1 MAPLIGLGALLALAG
16 CQSSGGTEVAAAGGQ
31 AAAPEPVRESELRAF
46 CPPVQLRQGTAFYS
60 SYQRGGQ
67 DDPQRLV
74 HQASISNVTRACSY
88 ASDGSI
94 TLNVGVA
101 GRVVPGPQGSAGQVN
116 MPIRIAVVQGTTVLY
131 SQLHQY
137 PVNVQDTAGAT
148 QFVFND
154 PAVSIPRP
162 EGTNIVV
169 FAGFDEGP

>member
-1 MAPLIGLGALLALAG
+1 MAPLVGLGALLALAG
-16 CQSSGGTEVAAAGGQ
+16 CQSSGGTDM

-46 CPPVQLRQGTAFYS
+46 CPQVQLRQGTAFYS

-94 TLNVGVA
+94 TMNVGVA
-101 GRVVPGPQGSAGQVN
+101 GRVVPGPQGSAGQSTL
-116 MPIRIAVVQGTTVLY
+116 PIRIAVVQGTTVLY

-154 PAVSIPRP
+154 PAVTIPRP

-169 FAGFDEGP
+169 FAGFDEGPGR